1 MIVYAFFF
9 QGTSIYIFCLGKL
22 LLKLSM
28 RQQIFVNLKHQIQM
42 NVNHVAVVMIINLIA
57 HGKNMLLN
65 MDMKLLI
72 NFIQEAVIV
81 AWDLINIRV
90 HVKFIK
96 ISKKKSK
103 ILELMLSN
111 NLRKRKQILVMQEYL
126 NNFSKM
132 DLMKQN

>member
-1 MIVYAFFF
+1 M
-9 QGTSIYIFCLGKL
+9 
-22 LLKLSM
+22 KLSM